1 MSEFFRPADVVTRT
15 RNRRRQRVRAIAGVL
30 ANVIVIGSLAGGSWL
45 VWTNA
50 RSDDRF
56 SINRVELEPSPRSN
70 DPEVIRIIEGLKGRN
85 LFSTDLD
92 AVRAALGGI
101 DGIREA
107 TVEKVV
113 PDGLRI
119 AIFERKP
126 VAIWRASHGD
136 VFVDETGREFRT
148 WSGAEGSA
156 SLPSIVNAESRRIAK
171 AVRFIA
177 DIRQADPELAGGLV
191 SVEPLEHDQWAIVD
205 SRLGTTIK
213 VAEKDVIDKWR
224 LLHAIAGRE
233 QWEPQAVAYAD
244 LRFERQIVVNHDIRR
259 TTGGS
264 DHGEK

>member
-15 RNRRRQRVRAIAGVL
+15 RNRRRQRVRAIAGLL
-30 ANVIVIGSLAGGSWL
+30 ANVLVVGSLVGGGWL

-50 RSDDRF
+50 RSDERF
-56 SINRVELEPSPRSN
+56 SINRVELDPSPRSD
-70 DPEVIRIIEGLKGRN
+70 DPEVLRIIEGLKGRN

-92 AVRAALGGI
+92 SIRAELGGI

-119 AIFERKP
+119 AISERRP
-126 VAIWRASHGD
+126 VAIWRATHGD

-148 WSGAEGSA
+148 WSGAEEA
-156 SLPSIVNAESRRIAK
+156 VSLPSIVNAESRRIAP

-177 DIRQADPELAGGLV
+177 ELRQTDPELAGALV
-191 SVEPLEHDQWAIVD
+191 SLEPLEHDQWAIVD

-224 LLHAIAGRE
+224 LLYAIALRE
-233 QWEPQAVAYAD
+233 QWEPQSVAYAD

-259 TTGGS
+259 PTGGS